1 MIFFTCLSPPF
12 LFAPDLD
19 FSSWA
24 KSIREK
30 RVCKALGLGWFAPV
44 IYYFSATCRWEG
56 VAMRFGT
63 FGPYEIPVDEY
74 WNIYRGSSGPAI
86 NFLETYL
93 IGLALRANKNL
104 LNKSDTKLYRE
115 VVFPGF
121 LNSFPGSPGGPA
133 KDSEKH

>member
-1 MIFFTCLSPPF
+1 
-12 LFAPDLD
+12 
-19 FSSWA
+19 
-24 KSIREK
+24 
-30 RVCKALGLGWFAPV
+30 
-44 IYYFSATCRWEG
+44 
-56 VAMRFGT
+56 MRFGT